1 MTPCQL
7 LQWPSRLMA
16 LGAHADAGEA
26 RGALCSLGGAI
37 AYQCAPVCFPYGRGA
52 IACVILYASTAD
64 ALPPSPRVPLLA
76 PLACWQG
83 YSQPSA
89 VSDRSRYA
97 GDSGTI
103 RTPNLDRLAKEGVA
117 FT

>member
-1 MTPCQL
+1 M
-7 LQWPSRLMA
+7 
-16 LGAHADAGEA
+16 
-26 RGALCSLGGAI
+26 
-37 AYQCAPVCFPYGRGA
+37 
-52 IACVILYASTAD
+52 LYYTR
-64 ALPPSPRVPLLA
+64 ALPTRSPLQVPL